1 MNNINV
7 SQNSLYFEKL
17 VEHRFISDM
26 MTYCL
31 YKKEIALEIIHAEI
45 DTNGYDLILSY
56 KNINRYIQLKT
67 SEENSTTSSQ
77 KINLLITKK
86 ENPCIIWIIRHY
98 DNNIND
104 FRFKYLFWG
113 SNIKEPLP
121 DIGKYRI
128 AKHPKANSL
137 GIKKLRP
144 NIKEIPR
151 KDFIEFNTIEKLFEK
166 LFLLVSFPKEI
177 AFELSSSVGYNM
189 YTVPNKVHISE
200 LKDITKKHI
209 ENIILKKK
217 EKDDM
222 EILCNMSLNDL
233 IGKYFDKNGYI
244 YYEKGRQINLFTLK
258 IDYFKKIYK
267 GKNNGA

>member
-31 YKKEIALEIIHAEI
+31 YKKGITLEIIHAEI

-67 SEENSTTSSQ
+67 SEEDSTTSSQ
-77 KINLLITKK
+77 KINLLIIEK
-86 ENPCIIWIIRHY
+86 ENPCIIWIIRRY

-104 FRFKYLFWG
+104 FRFKYLYWG
-113 SNIKEPLP
+113 ANRNEPLP
-121 DIGKYRI
+121 DIGKYKI
-128 AKHPKANSL
+128 AKHTKANSL
-137 GIKKLRP
+137 GIKKQCK
-144 NIKEIPR
+144 NTKIIP
-151 KDFIEFNTIEKLFEK
+151 KGDFIEINSIEELFDK
-166 LFLLVSFPKEI
+166 LFLISFPKEI

-209 ENIILKKK
+209 ENIILKKRK
-217 EKDDM
+217 KM
-222 EILCNMSLNDL
+222 IW
-233 IGKYFDKNGYI
+233 KYFVI
-244 YYEKGRQINLFTLK
+244 WV
-258 IDYFKKIYK
+258 
-267 GKNNGA
+267 